1 MASKNVCFLSVLLFI
16 RIFSAV
22 FLYAQEGDYF
32 IVRENDGPRFMQRL
46 SWGHDEYVLR
56 YEMIL
61 EDERDEGYVEILRK
75 TTEENYLVL
84 SLRPGRFR
92 YAVNVYN
99 LLDKMEYTMDWV
111 YFEVLRALQPKILGF
126 TPGEIFLESPDTDVD
141 TLLVVNGEDL
151 VPGADIMLRLQDN
164 PQGPEVPEQGIRPR
178 KQEIDGQTARL
189 TFSGGQLE
197 PGAYSVY
204 VRNPGGLDDSRGI
217 LSVRLRENPEQD
229 IPAQDIPAQDIPEQD
244 IPAQTIPKTTVFDL
258 PDINVSLGYFP
269 LMPLYG
275 GLFSA
280 GVFDSPLLPL
290 GEAARISILPFT
302 WRRYSLGLELGG
314 SWNRLEAQTEHYDV
328 AAQLIE
334 AQLSLLYQL
343 WLSNRTMAF
352 NFRLGAGLSI
362 LRDFYFDY
370 HSGTGDSLD
379 SRYLSLDAG
388 VSFQWLIKGP
398 FFIEAGVDF
407 THILSS
413 DDTSAPGYL
422 QPVLSAGWKF

>member
-1 MASKNVCFLSVLLFI
+1 MVSKSVWFLSVLLFI
-16 RIFSAV
+16 HVFFAL

-56 YEMIL
+56 YEVIL
-61 EDERDEGYVEILRK
+61 EEERDQGYVEILRE

-99 LLDKMEYTMDWV
+99 LLDKIEYTMDWV

-126 TPGEIFLESPDTDVD
+126 TPGEIFLESPGMDVD
-141 TLLVVNGEDL
+141 TLLTVNGEDL
-151 VPGADIMLRLQDN
+151 APGADIMLLPRDS
-164 PQGPEVPEQGIRPR
+164 PPGPEGLEQAIRPG

-189 TFSGGQLE
+189 TFSGGQFE
-197 PGAYSVY
+197 PGAYNVY
-204 VRNPGGLDDSRGI
+204 IRNPGGLDDSRGI
-217 LSVRLRENPEQD
+217 LSVRLRERPEQD
-229 IPAQDIPAQDIPEQD
+229 APAR
-244 IPAQTIPKTTVFDL
+244 TIPKTRIFGP
-258 PDINVSLGYFP
+258 PDINVSVGYSP
-269 LMPLYG
+269 LLPLYG

-280 GVFDSPLLPL
+280 GVFDSPLFPL
-290 GEAARISILPFT
+290 SATVRISAVPLKWP
-302 WRRYSLGLELGG
+302 RCNLGVELGG
-314 SWNRLEAQTEHYDV
+314 SWNRLEAQKEHYDV

-334 AQLSLLYQL
+334 TQLSLLYQL
-343 WLSNRTMAF
+343 WLPNRTMAF
-352 NFRLGAGLSI
+352 NFRLGAGLGI
-362 LRDFYFDY
+362 IRDFYFDY
-370 HSGTGDSLD
+370 HSGKGDSLN
-379 SRYLSLDAG
+379 SQYLSLDAG

-398 FFIEAGVDF
+398 FFIEAGADF

-413 DDTSAPGYL
+413 GDTSVPGYL

>member
-1 MASKNVCFLSVLLFI
+1 MASKRVCFLSVLLFI
-16 RIFSAV
+16 PLFFALS
-22 FLYAQEGDYF
+22 LYAQEGDYF

-56 YEMIL
+56 YEVVL
-61 EDERDEGYVEILRK
+61 EEEREGSYVEILRE

-126 TPGEIFLESPDTDVD
+126 TPGEIFLETPGKDAD
-141 TLLVVNGEDL
+141 TLLTVNGEDL
-151 VPGADIMLRLQDN
+151 APGADIMLLPRDG
-164 PQGPEVPEQGIRPR
+164 PQGLQGLEQGIRPR

-189 TFSGGQLE
+189 SFSGGQLE
-197 PGAYSVY
+197 PGAYTVY
-204 VRNPGGLDDSRGI
+204 VRNPGGLEDSRGI
-217 LSVRLRENPEQD
+217 LSVRLRETPEPD
-229 IPAQDIPAQDIPEQD
+229 LPAR
-244 IPAQTIPKTTVFDL
+244 TIPKTVVFGP
-258 PDINVSLGYFP
+258 PDINVSLGYAP

-275 GLFSA
+275 GLFSPGA
-280 GVFDSPLLPL
+280 FDKPLLPL
-290 GEAARISILPFT
+290 GVAARISALPLK
-302 WRRYSLGLELGG
+302 WRQCSLGLELGG

-343 WLSNRTMAF
+343 WLPNRTMAF
-352 NFRLGAGLSI
+352 NFRLGAGLGI
-362 LRDFYFDY
+362 LGDFYFDY
-370 HSGTGDSLD
+370 HSGKGDSLN
-379 SRYLSLDAG
+379 SQYLSLDAG

-398 FFIEAGVDF
+398 FFIEAGADF
-407 THILSS
+407 TQILSS
-413 DDTSAPGYL
+413 GDSSAPGYL

>member
-1 MASKNVCFLSVLLFI
+1 MAGKSVCLLSVLLFI
-16 RIFSAV
+16 HIFSAA

-56 YEMIL
+56 YEVIL
-61 EDERDEGYVEILRK
+61 EEERDQGYVEILRE

-126 TPGEIFLESPDTDVD
+126 TPGEIFLEGPDTGLD
-141 TLLVVNGEDL
+141 TLLTVNGEDL
-151 VPGADIMLRLQDN
+151 APGADIMLR
-164 PQGPEVPEQGIRPR
+164 PQGPEGPDQGIRPR
-178 KQEIDGQTARL
+178 KQEIDGQTALL
-189 TFSGGQLE
+189 TFSRGQLE
-197 PGAYSVY
+197 PGAYNVY
-204 VRNPGGLDDSRGI
+204 IRNPGGLDDSRGI
-217 LSVRLRENPEQD
+217 LSVRLRETPEQV
-229 IPAQDIPAQDIPEQD
+229 PG
-244 IPAQTIPKTTVFDL
+244 IPKTAVFGR
-258 PDINVSLGYFP
+258 PDINVSLGYSP

-280 GVFDSPLLPL
+280 DVFNKPLLPL
-290 GEAARISILPFT
+290 GVAARISALPLK

-314 SWNRLEAQTEHYDV
+314 SWNRLEAQTEYYDV

-343 WLSNRTMAF
+343 WLPNRTMAF
-352 NFRLGAGLSI
+352 NFRLGAGLGI
-362 LRDFYFDY
+362 IGDFYFDY
-370 HSGTGDSLD
+370 HSGKGDSLD

-388 VSFQWLIKGP
+388 VSFQWFIKKP
-398 FFIEAGVDF
+398 FFIETGADF

-413 DDTSAPGYL
+413 GDTSAPGYL